1 MKPDWRNLVI
11 AGLAGAL
18 LWSLWEQVRLYYLP
32 LPIGSVAMFPES
44 QTLEGVDFFADG
56 ATMAGPVPQG
66 PPAEFYDAA
75 VRAEG
80 IPGDTRTGSLVALLD
95 LMGCNTPWEHWFDDA
110 LFQECYARNDGSYLT
125 MGIQYQWIRHLDRT
139 FVTAHDNYGDQLA
152 AGQAL
157 RIMQRDFEASYSAS
171 ERESFEQRW
180 KEQHPELAEFLDG
193 AERLIPE

>member
-18 LWSLWEQVRLYYLP
+18 LWSLWEQARLYFIP
-32 LPIGSVAMFPES
+32 PPIGAVSMFPES
-44 QTLEGVDFFADG
+44 RFLESVEVFGDG
-56 ATMAGPVPQG
+56 ATMVAPVPQG

-80 IPGDTRTGSLVALLD
+80 IPGDTRTGSLVTLLD
-95 LMGCNTPWEHWFDDA
+95 LMGCNTPWDYWFDDEIY
-110 LFQECYARNDGSYLT
+110 QECYARSGGTYLT

-152 AGQAL
+152 AGEAL
-157 RIMQRDFEASYSAS
+157 RIMQRDFEAAYSAS

-180 KEQHPELAEFLDG
+180 KEQHPELAGFLDD
-193 AERLIPE
+193 AERLVAE